1 MNRVNHWLKM
11 TVSPPFVLFFFC
23 SPFPFSADLE
33 SSGEDIHCSNS
44 TMAKQGHLRF
54 PATFSL
60 FLLLPL
66 KLPLLGLVSRGTP
79 PYLNVRA
86 AFLRAVGCQTHVRV
100 RVVDSPVLQ
109 GFKEK
114 VWITA
119 RTIGTS
125 LKQQSVPG

>member
-1 MNRVNHWLKM
+1 
-11 TVSPPFVLFFFC
+11 
-23 SPFPFSADLE
+23 
-33 SSGEDIHCSNS
+33 
-44 TMAKQGHLRF
+44 MAKQGHLRF
-54 PATFSL
+54 PATLSL

-79 PYLNVRA
+79 PYLDVRA

-100 RVVDSPVLQ
+100 RVVDSPVLK

-119 RTIGTS
+119 
-125 LKQQSVPG
+125 